1 MIRAIMKPTKISS
14 VVSLWIF
21 VRTFFW
27 QCFDNLERLT
37 QGQNK
42 HRTCLHSNLFVC
54 KRIQNVLLTCNDCF
68 LMLAT
73 MVIFEY
79 HAIFWDANLKL
90 KLLKNLHFVENVDKQ
105 MLFYLLKIITRFIYE
120 QRKTACTN
128 MRKSRSFYC
137 K

>member
-1 MIRAIMKPTKISS
+1 
-14 VVSLWIF
+14 
-21 VRTFFW
+21 
-27 QCFDNLERLT
+27 
-37 QGQNK
+37 
-42 HRTCLHSNLFVC
+42 
-54 KRIQNVLLTCNDCF
+54 
-68 LMLAT
+68 MLAT

-120 QRKTACTN
+120 QRKIACTN
-128 MRKSRSFYC
+128 LRKSRNFYC